1 VTGHGPAGAS
11 AAGLADQAAE
21 LVRALNHATL
31 PGAGGLTYSGDVY
44 SLLAGLS
51 VLAGRLPQA
60 LAQAETFLV
69 AQLTAGRIVIV
80 DGAHTGDPDAAVA
93 QTAACL
99 HTARAAAHRLHVD
112 LDHAAAALVWAAA
125 VDP

>member
-1 VTGHGPAGAS
+1 MTGREPTP
-11 AAGLADQAAE
+11 AGLADAAAE
-21 LVRALNHATL
+21 AIRALNHATL
-31 PGAGGLTYSGDVY
+31 PGSGGLAYPGDVY
-44 SLLAGLS
+44 SVLIALSLLA
-51 VLAGRLPQA
+51 ARLPQA

-93 QTAACL
+93 QAAACL
-99 HTARAAAHRLHVD
+99 HTARAAAHALHVD

>member
-1 VTGHGPAGAS
+1 MTGEPVS
-11 AAGLADQAAE
+11 PAGLADQAAE

-31 PGAGGLTYSGDVY
+31 PGAGGLSYPGDVY
-44 SLLAGLS
+44 SVLIALS

-60 LAQAETFLV
+60 LAQTETFLV

-93 QTAACL
+93 EAEEYL
-99 HTARAAAHRLHVD
+99 NTARAAAHRLHVD

>member
-1 VTGHGPAGAS
+1 MTGREPTP

-31 PGAGGLTYSGDVY
+31 PGAGGLTYPGDAY
-44 SLLAGLS
+44 SVLIALS
-51 VLAGRLPQA
+51 VLAARLPQA
-60 LAQAETFLV
+60 LAQAETFL
-69 AQLTAGRIVIV
+69 AKELAAGRIVIV
-80 DGAHTGDPDAAVA
+80 DGPHIGDPDAAVA
-93 QTAACL
+93 QAEEYL
-99 HTARAAAHRLHVD
+99 HAARAAAHRLHVD

>member
-1 VTGHGPAGAS
+1 MTGQEPTP
-11 AAGLADQAAE
+11 AGLADAAAE
-21 LVRALNHATL
+21 AIRALNHATL
-31 PGAGGLTYSGDVY
+31 PGAGGLSYPGDVY
-44 SLLAGLS
+44 SVLIALS
-51 VLAGRLPQA
+51 VLAARLPQA

-80 DGAHTGDPDAAVA
+80 DGAHIGHPDDAVA
-93 QTAACL
+93 QAEAYL
-99 HTARAAAHRLHVD
+99 DTARAAAHRLHVD

>member
-1 VTGHGPAGAS
+1 MTGHGPDRLSPAGW
-11 AAGLADQAAE
+11 ADAAAE
-21 LVRALNHATL
+21 AFRALNHATL
-31 PGAGGLTYSGDVY
+31 PGASGLSYPGDVY

-51 VLAGRLPQA
+51 LLAGWLPQA

-80 DGAHTGDPDAAVA
+80 DGEHAGDPHDAVA
-93 QTAACL
+93 EAEAYL
-99 HTARAAAHRLHVD
+99 HAARAAAHRLHVD

>member
-1 VTGHGPAGAS
+1 MTGREPTP
-11 AAGLADQAAE
+11 AGLADQAAE

-31 PGAGGLTYSGDVY
+31 PGAGGLSCPGDVY
-44 SLLAGLS
+44 GVLIGLS

-69 AQLTAGRIVIV
+69 AQLVAGRIVIV
-80 DGAHTGDPDAAVA
+80 DGAHTGDPEAAVA
-93 QTAACL
+93 QAGECL

-112 LDHAAAALVWAAA
+112 LDRAAAALVWAAA
-125 VDP
+125 VDT